1 MDGALNRS
9 GERKQNSAASM
20 SGFTGEL
27 SNNNDDGSEN
37 ITKKKI
43 SSFQTP
49 SRLFGTAQFV
59 TCTRLFLELNREK
72 SVIVSV
78 HVLHETSHWEVAR
91 RSRVVD
97 VKDNSN
103 VLTNVMH
110 VQSSCFA
117 GKTNFFL
124 TLSLSSLSSLLKL
137 PKSPGRI
144 ITRGQS
150 ISGHVVQA
158 KM

>member
-1 MDGALNRS
+1 MTTAVKISL
-9 GERKQNSAASM
+9 
-20 SGFTGEL
+20 
-27 SNNNDDGSEN
+27 
-37 ITKKKI
+37 KKKI

-91 RSRVVD
+91 RSRAVD

-103 VLTNVMH
+103 VLKNVMH

-117 GKTNFFL
+117 GKTHFFL
-124 TLSLSSLSSLLKL
+124 TLSLLSLLKL

>member
-1 MDGALNRS
+1 MTTAVKISL
-9 GERKQNSAASM
+9 
-20 SGFTGEL
+20 
-27 SNNNDDGSEN
+27 
-37 ITKKKI
+37 KKKI

-91 RSRVVD
+91 RSRAVD

-103 VLTNVMH
+103 VLKNVMH

-117 GKTNFFL
+117 DKTNFFL
-124 TLSLSSLSSLLKL
+124 TLSFSSLLKL
-137 PKSPGRI
+137 PKSLGRI
-144 ITRGQS
+144 ITRG
-150 ISGHVVQA
+150 
-158 KM
+158 